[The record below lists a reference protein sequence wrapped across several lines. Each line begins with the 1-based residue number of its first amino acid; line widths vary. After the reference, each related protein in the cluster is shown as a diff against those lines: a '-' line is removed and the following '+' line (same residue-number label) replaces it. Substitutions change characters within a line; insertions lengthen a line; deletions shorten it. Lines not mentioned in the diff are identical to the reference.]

1 MSLKKIAAV
10 RRGLKLPGGAGV
22 RSLRGLLVGS
32 AILFMCSALAGAAS
46 GRTGAGSSGE
56 ASGSGLASPKAVVR
70 EVRTLESDR
79 IGTTSPVGLAFASSN
94 ESFYLTSAPKQI
106 APPDTV
112 IARLKPFALR
122 QNTDRVDSTKVA
134 ASVRNRINIAFD
146 DVRDRLLLL
155 REDGRRLFAIQAN
168 TDGSLDP
175 TSLVRYD
182 VGRFGLGHP
191 EGMAVDPASG
201 AIFILDAS
209 GPRIARLEP
218 GSDGGFADADV
229 SSVDLAPSGA
239 TNVRGIA
246 FDPSSGHLHV
256 HAEGGKLYELTTAG
270 QTVAVRDL
278 SGITL
283 GTPQAMVF
291 APSGDLTDSPDQ
303 QSIYM
308 ADSGGSGQALGQIVE
323 LSLTAAVAPA
333 ASSFSSSLVHTVDTA
348 AWDKPS
354 PDPSGLAYLSGKNR
368 IMVTDGE
375 VEETKGGI
383 THFEGANVWEMTFGG
398 NVLRTANVSKVQ
410 PTVVPMSNEPTGVA
424 YDPALDLYYFTDD
437 GPKVV
442 LRLNPGADDVVGTA
456 DDSWNS
462 FAVSGFGDGDPEGI
476 AYDTAHDRI
485 FVADGV
491 NAEVYQYTTT
501 GSLVGHFDV
510 AAFGV
515 QDPETV
521 EFNPVSGTLFVLSNR
536 PSGPIIVETSLNGTL
551 IQTINVAAAGA
562 RKPAGLAYAP
572 ASDGSG
578 DLHFYIADRG
588 IDNDSHPEENDGKIY
603 ELTAPQ
609 TGTPDQDPTITSDGG
624 GATASKSVPENQ
636 AAVTD
641 VDATDPD
648 SDPLTY
654 SLAGGVDA
662 SDFTINQTSGVLSF
676 TTPPD
681 FEAPGDANTDN
692 VYEVTVAVSDGR
704 GGSDSQQISVTVTD
718 VVEAPNQDPTI
729 TSDGGGATASESVPE
744 NQTAVTDV
752 DATDPD
758 SDPLTYSFAGGA
770 DDSDFTINQ
779 TSGVLSFTTPPDF
792 EAPGDANTDN
802 VYEVTVAVSDGQG
815 GSDTQQ
821 ISVTVTNVDEGGS
834 SAFTFSL
841 RDAATVGGVSVAN
854 EDLVSY
860 DGAGHFSLA
869 FDGSDVGLAAYRID
883 GFAWLDSDTLLL
895 SVDADRSNI
904 LPGMTG
910 PIDDS
915 DVVRFDATSLGATTA
930 GTFSMYFDGSDV
942 GLTQSAADVDALEL
956 LSDGRLVIST
966 TGTVSV
972 SGVSARDEDLLAFTP
987 DHRGHVRALFRRQR
1001 CWTRRE
1007 PRGRRRGERG
1017 RLRKAL
1023 LVNRRHLRRSR
1034 FERGGRGR
1042 LRLQSDPARTDDRR
1056 HILVVSF
1063 LRRLELR
1070 SRGERRLRHRR
1081 ALRAGCGNVVTG

>member
-1 MSLKKIAAV
+1 
-10 RRGLKLPGGAGV
+10 
-22 RSLRGLLVGS
+22 LRGLLVGS

-46 GRTGAGSSGE
+46 GRAGAGSSGE
-56 ASGSGLASPKAVVR
+56 ASRSGLARTEAVVR

-106 APPDTV
+106 APPDTA

-122 QNTDRVDSTKVA
+122 RNTDRVGSTKVA

-155 REDGRRLFAIQAN
+155 REDGRRLYAIQAN
-168 TDGSLDP
+168 ADGSLDP

-182 VGRFGLGHP
+182 VSRFGLGHP

-209 GPRIARLEP
+209 GQRIARLEP

-229 SSVDLAPSGA
+229 SSIDLAPSGA

-256 HAEGGKLYELTTAG
+256 HAEGGKLYELTTGG

-291 APSGDLTDSPDQ
+291 APSGDLTDSPDE

-410 PTVVPMSNEPTGVA
+410 PTVVPMSDEPTGVA
-424 YDPALDLYYFTDD
+424 YDPALDLYYFSDD

-442 LRLNPGADDVVGTA
+442 FRLNPGADDVVGTA

-462 FAVSGFGDGDPEGI
+462 FGVSGFGDGDPEGI

-536 PSGPIIVETSLNGTL
+536 PSGPIVVETSLNGTL

-609 TGTPDQDPTITSDGG
+609 TGTPNQDPTITSAGG

-636 AAVTD
+636 TAVTD

-654 SLAGGVDA
+654 SLEGGADD

-704 GGSDSQQISVTVTD
+704 GGSDSQQISVTVTNMD
-718 VVEAPNQDPTI
+718 D
-729 TSDGGGATASESVPE
+729 TSS
-744 NQTAVTDV
+744 
-752 DATDPD
+752 
-758 SDPLTYSFAGGA
+758 
-770 DDSDFTINQ
+770 
-779 TSGVLSFTTPPDF
+779 
-792 EAPGDANTDN
+792 
-802 VYEVTVAVSDGQG
+802 
-815 GSDTQQ
+815 
-821 ISVTVTNVDEGGS
+821 
-834 SAFTFSL
+834 FTFSL

-854 EDLVSY
+854 EDIVSY

-895 SVDADRSNI
+895 SVDTDRTNI

-915 DVVRFDATSLGATTA
+915 DVVRFDASSLGATTA

-956 LSDGRLVIST
+956 LADGRIVIST

-987 DHRGHVRALFRRQR
+987 ASLGQTTAGTFALYFD
-1001 CWTRRE
+1001 
-1007 PRGRRRGERG
+1007 GSDVGLGENPEDVDAVSVDASG
-1017 RLRKAL
+1017 RL
-1023 LVNRRHLRRSR
+1023 
-1034 FERGGRGR
+1034 
-1042 LRLQSDPARTDDRR
+1042 
-1056 HILVVSF
+1056 F
-1063 LRRLELR
+1063 LSTADTFAVPGLSGADEDVFVFNPTQL
-1070 SRGERRLRHRR
+1070 GPTT
-1081 ALRAGCGNVVTG
+1081 AGTYLPSLFFDGSSSGLAANDVFGIDVP

>member
-1 MSLKKIAAV
+1 
-10 RRGLKLPGGAGV
+10 
-22 RSLRGLLVGS
+22 
-32 AILFMCSALAGAAS
+32 MCSALAGAAS
-46 GRTGAGSSGE
+46 GRAGAGSSGE
-56 ASGSGLASPKAVVR
+56 ASRSGLARTEAVVR

-106 APPDTV
+106 APPDTA

-122 QNTDRVDSTKVA
+122 RNTDRVGSTKVA

-155 REDGRRLFAIQAN
+155 REDGRRLYAIQAN
-168 TDGSLDP
+168 ADGSLDP

-182 VGRFGLGHP
+182 VSRFGLGHP

-209 GPRIARLEP
+209 GQRIARLEP

-229 SSVDLAPSGA
+229 SSIDLAPSGA

-256 HAEGGKLYELTTAG
+256 HAEGGKLYELTTGG

-291 APSGDLTDSPDQ
+291 APSGDLTDSPDE

-410 PTVVPMSNEPTGVA
+410 PTVVPMSDEPTGVA
-424 YDPALDLYYFTDD
+424 YDPALDLYYFSDD

-442 LRLNPGADDVVGTA
+442 FRLNPGADDVVGTA

-462 FAVSGFGDGDPEGI
+462 FGVSGFGDGDPEGI

-515 QDPETV
+515 EDPETV

-536 PSGPIIVETSLNGTL
+536 PSGPIVVETSLNGTL

-609 TGTPDQDPTITSDGG
+609 TGTPNQDPTITSAGG

-636 AAVTD
+636 TAVTD

-654 SLAGGVDA
+654 SLGGGADD

-704 GGSDSQQISVTVTD
+704 GGSDSQQISVTVTNMD
-718 VVEAPNQDPTI
+718 D
-729 TSDGGGATASESVPE
+729 TSS
-744 NQTAVTDV
+744 
-752 DATDPD
+752 
-758 SDPLTYSFAGGA
+758 
-770 DDSDFTINQ
+770 
-779 TSGVLSFTTPPDF
+779 
-792 EAPGDANTDN
+792 
-802 VYEVTVAVSDGQG
+802 
-815 GSDTQQ
+815 
-821 ISVTVTNVDEGGS
+821 
-834 SAFTFSL
+834 FTFSL

-854 EDLVSY
+854 EDIVSY

-895 SVDADRSNI
+895 SVDTDRTNI

-915 DVVRFDATSLGATTA
+915 DVVRFNASSLGATTA

-956 LSDGRLVIST
+956 LADGRIVIST

-987 DHRGHVRALFRRQR
+987 ASLGQTTAGTFALYFD
-1001 CWTRRE
+1001 
-1007 PRGRRRGERG
+1007 GSDVGLGENPEDVDAVSVDASG
-1017 RLRKAL
+1017 RL
-1023 LVNRRHLRRSR
+1023 
-1034 FERGGRGR
+1034 
-1042 LRLQSDPARTDDRR
+1042 
-1056 HILVVSF
+1056 F
-1063 LRRLELR
+1063 LSTADTFAVPGLSGADEDVFVFNPTQL
-1070 SRGERRLRHRR
+1070 GPTT
-1081 ALRAGCGNVVTG
+1081 AGTYLPSLFFDGSSSGLAANDVFGIDVP